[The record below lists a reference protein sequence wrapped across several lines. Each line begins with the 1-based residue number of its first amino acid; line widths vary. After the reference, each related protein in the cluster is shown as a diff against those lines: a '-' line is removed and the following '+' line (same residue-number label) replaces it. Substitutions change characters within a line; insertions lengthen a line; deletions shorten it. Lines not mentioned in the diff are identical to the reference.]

1 MNQLLLRI
9 PLILERVNQPTAGSA
24 RAPPVKVPSWRL
36 TPFGIHDAIMSAGA
50 WLVYRRRRTPLP
62 GRVVQSV
69 IHLVRTSTPPEARQ
83 CSRNGPGGMGWIA
96 KQPISSLAI
105 WMSALSCA
113 STPIVAA

>member
-62 GRVVQSV
+62 GRGVQSV
-69 IHLVRTSTPPEARQ
+69 IHPVRTSTPPEARQ
-83 CSRNGPGGMGWIA
+83 SSPNGPGGMRW
-96 KQPISSLAI
+96 LAEQQL
-105 WMSALSCA
+105 SALGI
-113 STPIVAA
+113 STSAPAAA